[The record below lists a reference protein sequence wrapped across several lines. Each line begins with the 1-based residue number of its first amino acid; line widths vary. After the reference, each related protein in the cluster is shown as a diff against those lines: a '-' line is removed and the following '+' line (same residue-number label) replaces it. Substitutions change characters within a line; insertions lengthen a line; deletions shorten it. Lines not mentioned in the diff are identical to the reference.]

1 MKIIKSHFLFLRL
14 ISTKRVSISQLELYI
29 RILDGISSVIH
40 NRSPPPLETGN
51 WDVGNESS
59 SLVSEIKNMFML
71 LSMVNFNAS
80 NLFRFESEYLS
91 SINIYQSGQNSK
103 STVRSRSLQITEWY
117 LRSDCRWEFYTVIVG
132 FFY

>member
-80 NLFRFESEYLS
+80 NLFRIESEYLS

-103 STVRSRSLQITEWY
+103 STVRSRSLQITE
-117 LRSDCRWEFYTVIVG
+117 
-132 FFY
+132 